1 MNLKKTI
8 KSHLP
13 HSSLSKK
20 IWVGKDMLPE
30 FREALLKIANAF
42 IDYLGVSID
51 VVDITMTGSYANY
64 NYTQYSDVDLH
75 IIVDPANINKDVDLV
90 EEFLKAKRQY
100 WNEKHDINMFGV
112 EVEFYPQ
119 DINEDHKSSGVYS
132 VKNDKWIVEPKQF
145 SEVSLSN
152 DIIKKANVLRKRID
166 QAIYKSKEERDPD
179 ELDQVIQKIRKMRQS
194 GLEKGGE
201 YSEEYMVY
209 KILRSEGYVDKM
221 YKMKDNIFDIKL
233 SVGEID

>member
-1 MNLKKTI
+1 MNLN
-8 KSHLP
+8 SFLP
-13 HSSLSKK
+13 HQHLSTKF
-20 IWVGKDMLPE
+20 WKDNKMKE
-30 FREALLKIANAF
+30 AVRERLLFIADAF
-42 IDYLGVSID
+42 IDYLGIDID

-112 EVEFYPQ
+112 EVELYPQ

-166 QAIYKSKEERDPD
+166 QAIDKSKEERDPD

-201 YSEEYMVY
+201 YSEENMVY

-221 YKMKDNIFDIKL
+221 YIMKDNIFDIKL

>member
-1 MNLKKTI
+1 MNLN
-8 KSHLP
+8 SFLP
-13 HSSLSKK
+13 HQHLSTKF
-20 IWVGKDMLPE
+20 WKDNKMKE
-30 FREALLKIANAF
+30 AVRERLLFIADAF
-42 IDYLGVSID
+42 IDYLGIDID

-75 IIVDPANINKDVDLV
+75 IIVDHANINKDVDLV

-112 EVEFYPQ
+112 EVELYPQ

-166 QAIYKSKEERDPD
+166 QAIDKSKEERDPD

-201 YSEEYMVY
+201 YSEENMVY

>member
-1 MNLKKTI
+1 MNLN
-8 KSHLP
+8 SFLP
-13 HSSLSKK
+13 HQHLSTKF
-20 IWVGKDMLPE
+20 WKDNKMKE
-30 FREALLKIANAF
+30 AVRERLLFIADAF
-42 IDYLGVSID
+42 IDYLGIDID

-112 EVEFYPQ
+112 EVELYPQ

-132 VKNDKWIVEPKQF
+132 VKDDKWIVEPKQF

-166 QAIYKSKEERDPD
+166 QAIDKSKEERDPD

-194 GLEKGGE
+194 GLENGGE
-201 YSEEYMVY
+201 YSEENMVY

>member
-1 MNLKKTI
+1 MNLN
-8 KSHLP
+8 SFLP
-13 HSSLSKK
+13 HQHLSTKF
-20 IWVGKDMLPE
+20 WKDNKMKE
-30 FREALLKIANAF
+30 AVRERLLFIADAF
-42 IDYLGVSID
+42 IDYLGIDID

-112 EVEFYPQ
+112 EVELYPQ

-166 QAIYKSKEERDPD
+166 QAIDKSKEERDPD

-201 YSEEYMVY
+201 YSEENMVY
-209 KILRSEGYVDKM
+209 KILRSEG
-221 YKMKDNIFDIKL
+221 
-233 SVGEID
+233 

>member
-1 MNLKKTI
+1 MNLN
-8 KSHLP
+8 SFLP
-13 HSSLSKK
+13 HQHLSTKFWKENKK
-20 IWVGKDMLPE
+20 KEAV
-30 FREALLKIANAF
+30 RERLLFIADAF
-42 IDYLGVSID
+42 IDYLGIDID

-112 EVEFYPQ
+112 EIELYPQ
-119 DINEDHKSSGVYS
+119 DVNEDHKSSGVYS
-132 VKNDKWIVEPKQF
+132 VKDDKWIVEPKQF
-145 SEVSLSN
+145 SEKSLNN
-152 DIIKKANVLRKRID
+152 DIVKKANILRKRID
-166 QAIYKSKEERDPD
+166 QAIDKAKQERDPE
-179 ELDQVIQKIRKMRQS
+179 ELDQLAQKIRKMRQA

-201 YSEEYMVY
+201 YSEENIAY
-209 KILRSEGYVDKM
+209 KMIRADGYVDKL

-233 SVGEID
+233 SVGDID